1 MSRFYIADPRT
12 NVANEIDFPIAIT
25 LLKGTSIISLA
36 DAENFFELG
45 LSRVSLRIE
54 SSGNLN
60 ASVIS
65 TLNPDEMAPVRLQL
79 VGADEEPTAALVEER
94 LRSLRQ
100 VYAIIYLLNDGRE
113 EALAEAIRQNPNI
126 DVERSLLKDDQKLRL
141 QAAGPGSW
149 YVTAFSKVRGAGQK
163 VCIGSVIRRGA
174 GPSTCAPSD
183 RECNTS

>member
-45 LSRVSLRIE
+45 LSESLLLRIE

-94 LRSLRQ
+94 LPAFGRST
-100 VYAIIYLLNDGRE
+100 
-113 EALAEAIRQNPNI
+113 
-126 DVERSLLKDDQKLRL
+126 RS
-141 QAAGPGSW
+141 SI
-149 YVTAFSKVRGAGQK
+149 
-163 VCIGSVIRRGA
+163 C
-174 GPSTCAPSD
+174 
-183 RECNTS
+183 